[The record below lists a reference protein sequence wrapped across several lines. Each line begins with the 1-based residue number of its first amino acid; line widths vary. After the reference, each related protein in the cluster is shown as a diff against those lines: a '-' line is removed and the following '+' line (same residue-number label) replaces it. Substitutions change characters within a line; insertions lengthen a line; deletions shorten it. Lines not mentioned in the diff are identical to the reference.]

1 MGLEKNPRGS
11 GKVVTA
17 RLVLH
22 KQPGAIQMKKLDHQ
36 LFRAYLL
43 LSILG
48 KVVTIWIKVHPFVVA
63 ATLSC

>member
-1 MGLEKNPRGS
+1 MAYTNN
-11 GKVVTA
+11 
-17 RLVLH
+17 
-22 KQPGAIQMKKLDHQ
+22 PGATQMKKLDHQ

-63 ATLSC
+63 AAHSC